1 MREFS
6 ISAEQEASGRI
17 LYRVLALGDCPA
29 PRWLFRT
36 EQDAA
41 QWIRTCDRD
50 TAREPR

>member
-1 MREFS
+1 MRDFS

-17 LYRVLALGDCPA
+17 LYRVLALGERPA

-41 QWIRTCDRD
+41 HWIQACNRE
-50 TAREPR
+50 ARPEPR